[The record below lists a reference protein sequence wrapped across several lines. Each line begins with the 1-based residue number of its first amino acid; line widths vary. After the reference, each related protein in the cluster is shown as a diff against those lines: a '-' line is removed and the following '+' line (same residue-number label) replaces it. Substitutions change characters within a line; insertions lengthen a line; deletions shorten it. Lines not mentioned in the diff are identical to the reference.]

1 MSAREG
7 NSFVFPRD
15 SMFPETKSRE
25 TLSFKGKQNYFPREQ
40 TLSVL
45 LYSDEIK
52 IKNIFIQQLYFV
64 IKQYKVSDFKIYP
77 QHFLCLLCVFVSFK
91 FCSL

>member
-15 SMFPETKSRE
+15 SMFLETKSRFVI
-25 TLSFKGKQNYFPREQ
+25 LRR
-40 TLSVL
+40 SVL

-52 IKNIFIQQLYFV
+52 IKKIFIQQLYFV
-64 IKQYKVSDFKIYP
+64 IKKLQTTK
-77 QHFLCLLCVFVSFK
+77 
-91 FCSL
+91 

>member
-15 SMFPETKSRE
+15 SMFPKTKS
-25 TLSFKGKQNYFPREQ
+25 K
-40 TLSVL
+40 L

-52 IKNIFIQQLYFV
+52 IKKIFIQQLYFV
-64 IKQYKVSDFKIYP
+64 IKTIQNKRF
-77 QHFLCLLCVFVSFK
+77 
-91 FCSL
+91 